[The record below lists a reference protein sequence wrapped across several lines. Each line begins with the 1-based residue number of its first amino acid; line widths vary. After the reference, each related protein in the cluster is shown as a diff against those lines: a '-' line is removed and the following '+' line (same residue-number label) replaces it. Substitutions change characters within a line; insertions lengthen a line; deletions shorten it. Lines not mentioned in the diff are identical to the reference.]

1 MGALPVGS
9 SPSPVP
15 SSSYD
20 EEIGRWKAQR
30 LERLRSETGWLTLVG
45 LYWLEPGASSVGSDP
60 ASRVVLP
67 AGKAPARV
75 GILERDGDRVTLHA
89 LPGSGASFE
98 GKPVETLTLRSD
110 VDGEPSVVSLGSVS
124 FLIIRR
130 ADRLGV
136 RVRDTQSATR
146 LGFRGL
152 ESFPV
157 DAKWRVE
164 ARFEPH
170 VPPRKIPIPNVL
182 GTVIPEESPGALVF
196 DLDGQSYRLDA
207 VLETGEVDLFII
219 FADRTNGTETY
230 GAGRFL
236 YAAPPANGRTVLDF
250 NKAYNPPCA
259 FTPFATCPLPPRQ
272 NRLPVRVT
280 AGEKKYGEH

>member
-1 MGALPVGS
+1 MFS
-9 SPSPVP
+9 
-15 SSSYD
+15 
-20 EEIGRWKAQR
+20 
-30 LERLRSETGWLTLVG
+30 ERSFRK
-45 LYWLEPGASSVGSDP
+45 
-60 ASRVVLP
+60 RV
-67 AGKAPARV
+67 
-75 GILERDGDRVTLHA
+75 
-89 LPGSGASFE
+89 
-98 GKPVETLTLRSD
+98 
-110 VDGEPSVVSLGSVS
+110 
-124 FLIIRR
+124 
-130 ADRLGV
+130 
-136 RVRDTQSATR
+136 
-146 LGFRGL
+146 
-152 ESFPV
+152 
-157 DAKWRVE
+157 
-164 ARFEPH
+164 
-170 VPPRKIPIPNVL
+170 
-182 GTVIPEESPGALVF
+182 PGALVF